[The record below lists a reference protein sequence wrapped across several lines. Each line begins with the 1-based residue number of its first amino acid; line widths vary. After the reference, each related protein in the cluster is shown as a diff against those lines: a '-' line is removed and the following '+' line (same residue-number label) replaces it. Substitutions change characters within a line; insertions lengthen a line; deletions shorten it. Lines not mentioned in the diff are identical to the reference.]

1 MLGNMPPTP
10 DLVAEAQAFAHA
22 AHDAV
27 GHVRKYSGEPYW
39 VHTDEVA
46 ALVAGVT
53 NDPQVIAAAHLHD
66 VLEDVAPKD
75 VRWSEAAIAAKFGE
89 RVRGLVVELTD
100 VFIKENYPGLN
111 RRERRSRE
119 IDRLAGVSAEAQTV
133 KCADIASNSRDIAH
147 SDPDFGR
154 VYVGEVETLLAR
166 MTKADPGMRKKAER
180 AIAEAW
186 RVIRATR
193 S

>member
-1 MLGNMPPTP
+1 MLANMPPAP
-10 DLVAEAQAFAHA
+10 DLAAQAQAFAHA

-27 GHVRKYSGEPYW
+27 GHERKYSGEPYW

-46 ALVAGVT
+46 AMVSRVT
-53 NDPQVIAAAHLHD
+53 DDLEVIAAAHLHD

-75 VRWSEAAIAAKFGE
+75 ARWNEAAIAAKFGE
-89 RVRGLVVELTD
+89 RVCRLVVELTD
-100 VFIKENYPGLN
+100 VFIKETYPGLN

-119 IDRLAGVSAEAQTV
+119 IERLAGVSAEAQTV
-133 KCADIASNSRDIAH
+133 KCADITSNCRDIAH
-147 SDPDFGR
+147 NDPDFGR

-186 RVIRATR
+186 RVIRTAR

>member
-1 MLGNMPPTP
+1 MPPAP
-10 DLVAEAQAFAHA
+10 DLAAEAQAFAHA

-27 GHVRKYSGEPYW
+27 GHVRKYSGQPYW

-46 ALVAGVT
+46 AMVAKVT
-53 NDPQVIAAAHLHD
+53 DDPAVIAAAHLHD

-75 VRWSEAAIAAKFGE
+75 ARWNEQAIAEQFGE

-100 VFIKENYPGLN
+100 VFIKENHPSLN

-147 SDPDFGR
+147 NDPDFGR
-154 VYVGEVETLLAR
+154 VYLHEVETLLAK
-166 MTKADPGMRKKAER
+166 MTRADPELRKKAAR

-186 RVIRATR
+186 RVIRG
-193 S
+193 